1 MSLSKKTKEP
11 ELSELVTPD
20 ATSFFLKDTC
30 SPRVLLLPLH
40 REIRPAMHS
49 RDSVILTFCK
59 ISSSSSEPDE
69 SLSFSSRL
77 YPKREAVRERN
88 LKGIITATLNMQK
101 ELLAKC

>member
-20 ATSFFLKDTC
+20 ATSFFLKDIC
-30 SPRVLLLPLH
+30 APRVLLLPLH
-40 REIRPAMHS
+40 GEIRPVMRS

-88 LKGIITATLNMQK
+88 LKGVITATSNMQ
-101 ELLAKC
+101 

>member
-11 ELSELVTPD
+11 ELSKALMPD
-20 ATSFFLKDTC
+20 VMSFFLKDTRA
-30 SPRVLLLPLH
+30 PRVLLLPLH
-40 REIRPAMHS
+40 GEIRPVMRS

-77 YPKREAVRERN
+77 YPKRERWLRERN
-88 LKGIITATLNMQK
+88 LKGIIAGTLNMQ
-101 ELLAKC
+101 